1 MALFSSDLKDT
12 VKRLANKEFA
22 TTEERDEL
30 LVRLATAE
38 GLRSRDVVWLLFRP
52 DRALRDAGAKI
63 LPRVADAEVLD
74 VFLAEAKAKPE
85 AAMRAATAVFFSLG
99 LPGIEQRLAAII
111 QAPET
116 KETRD
121 VQQTARRIVLEM
133 PPTKSL
139 EALLW
144 TLEATAFDDR
154 QLIVDKLAQLDVD
167 PRSLPRWQQLAR
179 DGDRAIADR
188 ALEVIAAKAAT
199 AAVPL
204 LVEQLPKASYTV
216 QQRIAEAL
224 KRIAGQ
230 RGPEFAE
237 QLLPLVAS
245 GHAATRTAVLKI
257 LVGIGDRHDVIKRYV
272 NFARTLPGFVR
283 GRALD
288 SLREFGDEL
297 IEPMIELLGDADE
310 ETRAAAIGIASVFDD
325 VRIVPSTI
333 PLLKDPDWWIR
344 IAAADTLGRLKDP
357 RAVEPLIAAL
367 GDPDVRWTAVEA
379 LGRIADPRALNALG
393 KMLADPAPNVRIEV
407 LEALKGF
414 NHPQV
419 PQVLTKVAT
428 ADADRNV
435 RAHALAILDDLAKD
449 DAAKA
454 QQVAGVREQAL
465 RARSTQGEPRL
476 HTFLVNTRN
485 SGASDFHLTVE
496 QPPVVRVAAE
506 LLRAQAE
513 AFTAA
518 DTEAM
523 LREILTEAQWETLQT
538 HHQLDFCY
546 TIPQG
551 GRYRG
556 NVFVD
561 HRGYHGVFRV
571 IPDMPPTIQELG
583 LPAHLAEIADY
594 HQGLVLICGP
604 SGSGKS
610 TTLAALVNLF
620 NETRHDHI
628 LTLED
633 PVEFVHPFKNC
644 LINQREVGTHTQSF
658 ARALRAALREDPDVI
673 VIGEL
678 RDNESISLALTAA
691 ETGHIVLGTLSSTSA
706 PKAVDRILS
715 SFPADEQPQIRASL
729 SESLKFVIAQR
740 LLPAKSSRKRVACF
754 EVLKATTN
762 ISSMIRDEKTYQLYS
777 AMQVGRAAGNQTF
790 DEALKDLTRR
800 ELIAPETAYMAA
812 LKKEDFEPLVSA
824 EFLRGVRS

>member
-1 MALFSSDLKDT
+1 MALFSSDLKDI

-30 LVRLATAE
+30 LARLAAAE
-38 GLRSRDVVWLLFRP
+38 GLRPRDVVWLLFRP

-63 LPRVADAEVLD
+63 LPRVHDAETLD
-74 VFLAEAKAKPE
+74 VFLLEAKAKPE
-85 AAMRAATAVFFSLG
+85 AAMRAATTAFFALG
-99 LPGIEQRLAAII
+99 LPGIEQRLTQILAM
-111 QAPET
+111 PET

-121 VQQTARRIVLEM
+121 MQQSARRLVLEM
-133 PPTKSL
+133 PPSKAL
-139 EALLW
+139 ESLLW

-154 QLIVDKLAQLDVD
+154 GVIIDRLAQLDLD
-167 PRSLPRWQQLAR
+167 PRSLPRWQELAR
-179 DGDRAIADR
+179 DGDRAVADK
-188 ALEVIAAKAAT
+188 ALEVLATRAAT
-199 AAVPL
+199 AVVPL
-204 LVEQLPKASYTV
+204 LIEQLPRATYTV
-216 QQRIAEAL
+216 QQAIADAL
-224 KRIAGQ
+224 RRLAAQ

-237 QLLPLVAS
+237 QILPLVAS
-245 GHAATRTAVLKI
+245 GQAATRSAVLKI
-257 LVGIGDRHDVIKRYV
+257 LVGMGNQHEVIKRYV
-272 NFARTLPGFVR
+272 AFTRALPGFVR
-283 GRALD
+283 ARAID

-297 IEPMIELLGDADE
+297 IEPMIELLADADDD
-310 ETRAAAIGIASVFDD
+310 TRAAAIGIASVFDD

-333 PLLKDPDWWIR
+333 PLLKDADWWIR

-367 GDPDVRWTAVEA
+367 ADEDVRWTAVEA
-379 LGRIADPRALNALG
+379 LGRIGDPRALNALG
-393 KMLADPAPNVRIEV
+393 KMLADPQPNVRIEV
-407 LEALKGF
+407 LEALKNF
-414 NHPQV
+414 AHPQV
-419 PQVLTKVAT
+419 PQVITKVASGDT
-428 ADADRNV
+428 DRNV
-435 RAHALAILDDLAKD
+435 RSHALAILDELAKD

-454 QQVAGVREQAL
+454 QAAGVREQAL
-465 RARSTQGEPRL
+465 RARSAQGEPRL

-485 SGASDFHLTVE
+485 SGASDFHLTVG

-513 AFTAA
+513 AFSPQ
-518 DTEAM
+518 DTESM
-523 LREILTEAQWETLQT
+523 LREILTDAQWETLQKL
-538 HHQLDFCY
+538 HQLDFCY

-561 HRGYHGVFRV
+561 HRGFHGVFRV

-583 LPAHLAEIADY
+583 LPSHLAEIADY

-628 LTLED
+628 ITLED

-706 PKAVDRILS
+706 PKAIDRILS
-715 SFPADEQPQIRASL
+715 SFPVDEQPQIRASL

-740 LLPAKSSRKRVACF
+740 LLAAKTGRKRVACF
-754 EVLKATTN
+754 EVLKGTTN
-762 ISSMIRDEKTYQLYS
+762 VSSMIRDEKTYQLYS

-790 DEALKDLTRR
+790 DEALKDLVRR
-800 ELIAPETAYMAA
+800 EQISPETAYMAA

-824 EFLRGVRS
+824 EFLRQGEAR

>member
-1 MALFSSDLKDT
+1 MALFSSELKET

-38 GLRSRDVVWLLFRP
+38 GLRARDVVWLLFRP

-63 LPRVADAEVLD
+63 LPRVHDAETLD
-74 VFLAEAKAKPE
+74 IFLAEAKAKPE
-85 AAMRAATAVFFSLG
+85 AAMRAATTAFFALG
-99 LPGIEQRLAAII
+99 LPGIDARLT
-111 QAPET
+111 QVLTAPET
-116 KETRD
+116 KETREI
-121 VQQTARRIVLEM
+121 QQTARRLVLEM
-133 PPTKSL
+133 PPSKAL
-139 EALLW
+139 ESLLW
-144 TLEATAFDDR
+144 TLEASAVDDR
-154 QLIVDKLAQLDVD
+154 QLIVDRLAQLELD
-167 PRSLPRWQQLAR
+167 PRSLPRWQQLAK
-179 DGDRAIADR
+179 DGDRAIADK
-188 ALEVIAAKAAT
+188 ALEVLATRAAASV
-199 AAVPL
+199 VPL
-204 LVEQLPKASYTV
+204 LVEQLPHVSYSV
-216 QQRIAEAL
+216 QQTIADAL
-224 KRIAGQ
+224 RGVAAQ
-230 RGPEFAE
+230 RGPEFAD

-245 GHAATRTAVLKI
+245 GNAGTRTVVLKI
-257 LVGIGDRHDVIKRYV
+257 LVSLGNPHEVIKRYV
-272 NFARTLPGFVR
+272 NFTRTLPGFVR
-283 GRALD
+283 SRAID
-288 SLREFGDEL
+288 SLREFGSEL
-297 IEPMIELLGDADE
+297 VEPMIELLGDADD

-325 VRIVPSTI
+325 ARIVPSTI

-344 IAAADTLGRLKDP
+344 IAAADTLGRLHDP

-367 GDPDVRWTAVEA
+367 DDADVRWTAVEA
-379 LGRIADPRALNALG
+379 LGRIGDPRALNALG
-393 KMLADPAPNVRIEV
+393 KMLADPQPNVRIEV
-407 LEALKGF
+407 LDALKGF
-414 NHPQV
+414 AHPQV
-419 PQVLTKVAT
+419 PQVLMKVAT
-428 ADADRNV
+428 GDADRNV
-435 RAHALAILDDLAKD
+435 RAHALAILDDLARD

-454 QQVAGVREQAL
+454 QQVAGAREQAL
-465 RARSTQGEPRL
+465 KARAGQGEPRL
-476 HTFLVNTRN
+476 HAFLVSTRN
-485 SGASDFHLTVE
+485 SGASDFHLTVG

-506 LLRAQAE
+506 LLRAQAD

-523 LREILTEAQWETLQT
+523 VKEILTDAQWETLRT
-538 HHQLDFCY
+538 KHQLDFCY
-546 TIPQG
+546 TITQG

-561 HRGYHGVFRV
+561 HRGIQGVFRV

-583 LPAHLAEIADY
+583 LPAHLSEIADY

-628 LTLED
+628 ITLED

-644 LINQREVGTHTQSF
+644 LVNQREVGTHTQSF

-678 RDNESISLALTAA
+678 RDNESILLALTAA

-740 LLPAKSSRKRVACF
+740 LLPAKAGRKRIACF
-754 EVLKATTN
+754 EILKGTTN
-762 ISSMIRDEKTYQLYS
+762 IASMIRDEKTYQLYS
-777 AMQVGRAAGNQTF
+777 AMQVGRSLGNQTF
-790 DEALKDLTRR
+790 DEALKDLVRR
-800 ELIAPETAYMAA
+800 DLVTPETAYMAA

-824 EFLRGVRS
+824 EFLREMRA